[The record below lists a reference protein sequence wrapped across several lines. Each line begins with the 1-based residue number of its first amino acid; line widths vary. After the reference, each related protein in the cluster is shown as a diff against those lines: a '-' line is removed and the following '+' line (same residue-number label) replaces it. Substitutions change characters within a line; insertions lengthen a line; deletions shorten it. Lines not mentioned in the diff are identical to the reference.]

1 MGLKEILTIGI
12 HYFSQF
18 LIYAIFLRVIISWFV
33 GRGNPITNMLDV
45 IVEPILT
52 PVRNM
57 IYKSPLGGPG
67 MGLDFAPIIAYI
79 LIGLVSRLLI
89 AVVLMFF

>member
-1 MGLKEILTIGI
+1 MGLEKILVAGI
-12 HYFSQF
+12 YYFSQI

-33 GRGNPITNMLDV
+33 GRGNALTNILDA

-67 MGLDFAPIIAYI
+67 MGLDFSPIVAYI
-79 LIGLVSRLLI
+79 LIGLITRILI
-89 AVVLMFF
+89 AIVVLIF